1 MPPRKTTPIEPQIPQ
16 STEKGKALVVPQ
28 MAEERGE
35 SSTTRGT
42 GRVTPREEEEEI
54 QEIHNQLQDQEDLE
68 ATEEEMEEIGRVVL
82 AYLKKKK
89 A

>member
-16 STEKGKALVVPQ
+16 STEKGKALVPQ

-89 A
+89 V

>member
-1 MPPRKTTPIEPQIPQ
+1 
-16 STEKGKALVVPQ
+16 

-68 ATEEEMEEIGRVVL
+68 VIEEEMEEIGRVVL
-82 AYLKKKK
+82 TYLKRKKV
-89 A
+89 